1 MINAVLIDLKTQAV
15 NTGDISLLDKWQ
27 SAESIIWLDLQN
39 AGSTEEQALFDRMDI
54 HRLAVQDATRKR
66 HPPKLER
73 FNGFNLIM
81 LRGLDAG
88 YSGEG
93 LEFRAIQLAMFV
105 GKNWIITRH
114 QDTSTSTNFMWDR
127 VTNGHETLQNATGVA
142 VGIINRLV
150 RRYVEMLL
158 DFEPRLEEIEEEMFV
173 RPDDS
178 LLAELT
184 SHKARLREIVRVAR
198 YHHQVVD
205 QLLDEQKNEEGP
217 YIHEVASLVEQVD
230 RTGSLAT
237 LYYDTS
243 KDLTDS
249 YLALA
254 SHNLNK
260 VMQVLTVITVIF
272 VPLTFIA
279 GIYGMNFEYIP
290 ELSVRWGYFAVMG
303 LMLTLAVGLLTFF
316 KTKRWF

>member
-1 MINAVLIDLKTQAV
+1 
-15 NTGDISLLDKWQ
+15 
-27 SAESIIWLDLQN
+27 
-39 AGSTEEQALFDRMDI
+39 
-54 HRLAVQDATRKR
+54 
-66 HPPKLER
+66 
-73 FNGFNLIM
+73 GFNLIM
-81 LRGLDAG
+81 LKGLDAA

-93 LEFRAIQLAMFV
+93 LEFRTIQLAMFV
-105 GKNWIITRH
+105 GENWIITRH

-127 VTNGHETLQNATGVA
+127 VAGGHEALQNSTDIA

-158 DFEPRLEEIEEEMFV
+158 DFEPRLEEIEVEMFAS
-173 RPDDS
+173 PDDS

-184 SHKARLREIVRVAR
+184 SHKARLREIIRVAR

-205 QLLDEQKNEEGP
+205 QMLDERRSEEGP
-217 YIHEVASLVEQVD
+217 YVHEVMALVEQVG
-230 RTGSLAT
+230 RTGSLAG
-237 LYYDTS
+237 LYYDTC

-303 LMLTLAVGLLTFF
+303 LMFALATGLLVFF

>member
-54 HRLAVQDATRKR
+54 HPLAVQDATRKR